1 MSLSNQPYQKWQAIF
16 NLEQIKERNKPT
28 LAKQELPKAPFFLFD
43 LDKVMAADSN
53 TVPNELLKQT
63 FFTQD
68 DKASNKLEQHGF
80 EKKLK
85 ALLKEGATSASIM
98 QYLKTISAS
107 GVELEF
113 ISLSSFDFDQTKT
126 LEYPNQMLLQMLQVF
141 MAEIESNRDSDFV
154 QACLNNFL

>member
-113 ISLSSFDFDQTKT
+113 ISLSSFDFDHTKT